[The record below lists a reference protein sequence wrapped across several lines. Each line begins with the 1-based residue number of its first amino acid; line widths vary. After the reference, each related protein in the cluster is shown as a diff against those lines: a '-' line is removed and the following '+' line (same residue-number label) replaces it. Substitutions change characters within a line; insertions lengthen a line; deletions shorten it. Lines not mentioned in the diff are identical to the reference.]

1 MIESTELM
9 YTYTALL
16 RQELHATVHIQTA
29 AGVLSSLVSSACS
42 PSGSSRDHLQL
53 GVQRAPLVRGGG
65 QPAIH
70 LAGDGKPVHLQGA
83 ALGCG
88 QLRVPSEE
96 HCDQRQGPEP
106 TNTPD
111 SENRW

>member
-1 MIESTELM
+1 MLQ
-9 YTYTALL
+9 
-16 RQELHATVHIQTA
+16 QELHATMHIQTG
-29 AGVLSSLVSSACS
+29 AGIPCSLISSACS

-65 QPAIH
+65 QAAIH
-70 LAGDGKPVHLQGA
+70 ITGDGKSVHLQGS
-83 ALGCG
+83 ALGRG

-106 TNTPD
+106 ANTPD